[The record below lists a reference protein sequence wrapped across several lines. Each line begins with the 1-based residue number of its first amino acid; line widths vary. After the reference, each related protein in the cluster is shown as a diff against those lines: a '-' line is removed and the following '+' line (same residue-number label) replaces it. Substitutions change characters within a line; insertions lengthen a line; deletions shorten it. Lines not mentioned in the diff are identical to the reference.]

1 MLLVSIS
8 TFESIYYVH
17 KSVFIITNNIRCT
30 PQCEYIVTYNTMF
43 KVYCT
48 PICFIAKSFCL
59 FVEISQ

>member
-17 KSVFIITNNIRCT
+17 KSVFAITNNIRCT

-43 KVYCT
+43 NVHCI
-48 PICFIAKSFCL
+48 PICFIMACTSYL
-59 FVEISQ
+59 LNS